1 MIERAYRLGEQL
13 GLSVWTQDEAGPYRT
28 QPYQGKD
35 WQPQGE
41 PLKQPHE
48 YFPNGTAKIITLFHP
63 SDGNV
68 RVQGVESTP
77 NQVLH
82 AWLKTNLSEIVAAL
96 PPSSVVDS
104 DESDRMIWESWRQD
118 LTVKFTLPEVLPP
131 LRLLLVCDNLAGHK
145 TPAFVVWLCE
155 HGILPLYTPLGG
167 SWLNMAESIQKILK
181 HRALD
186 GQHPTAPQQ
195 IINNFEAV
203 AKAWN
208 RQPTPFIWAGKRAQ
222 RRQQARL
229 RKRYRLPASGACTYA
244 PVRRQLSLLEKCL
257 CA

>member
-1 MIERAYRLGEQL
+1 MIERAYRLGEQF

-41 PLKQPHE
+41 PLQQPHE
-48 YFPNGTAKIITLFHP
+48 YFPNGTAKVMTLFHP
-63 SDGNV
+63 SSGLV
-68 RVQGVESTP
+68 RVKGVQSTP
-77 NQVLH
+77 NLVLH
-82 AWLKTNLSEIVAAL
+82 TWLKENLSEIVTAL
-96 PPSSVVDS
+96 PPVSATLPDDS
-104 DESDRMIWESWRQD
+104 NRRIWEYWRQD
-118 LTVKFTLPEVLPP
+118 LRVKFTLPEILPP

-145 TPAFVVWLCE
+145 TPEFVVWLCE

-167 SWLNMAESIQKILK
+167 SWLNMAESIQRILK

-186 GQHPTAPQQ
+186 GQHPTHPQQ
-195 IINNFEAV
+195 IIDNFEAV
-203 AKAWN
+203 ANAWN
-208 RQPTPFIWAGKRAQ
+208 RQPTPFIWGGKRAQ

-229 RKRYRLPASGACTYA
+229 RKRYQLPASGACTYH
-244 PVRRQLSLLEKCL
+244 PIRRKLSFLEKSL